1 LRHDVC
7 DIDCTGRLLFHHAF
21 AGTFWVMV
29 LQQIRMK
36 PVVGALLLILPF
48 LYVHAVFISRFEK
61 ARQLDEDADLPCL
74 LALCVP
80 PLSDPSLM

>member
-1 LRHDVC
+1 
-7 DIDCTGRLLFHHAF
+7 
-21 AGTFWVMV
+21 
-29 LQQIRMK
+29 MK

-48 LYVHAVFISRFEK
+48 LYVHSVFISRFEK

-80 PLSDPSLM
+80 PLSGPSLV